1 MNAYKFHSDYGSHTK
16 TFKTDDEAFAYKNEL
31 TDDAS
36 CPPIHKLKG
45 HDWFVWDIKGEQWVY
60 DQKETDRSRKEA
72 KRNFALDFGN
82 G

>member
-1 MNAYKFHSDYGSHTK
+1 MLTNSIPTTVHTPRSSPPI
-16 TFKTDDEAFAYKNEL
+16 TMLSSTTVNFEG
-31 TDDAS
+31 DAA

-45 HDWFVWDIKGEQWVY
+45 HDWFIWDIKGEQWVY
-60 DQKETDRSRKEA
+60 DQQENERSRKEA